1 MLFFRDAA
9 FTVRKSSIP
18 RPAASRLTK
27 IRLLRRFVYLLLPGV
42 GRRRRSIVRV
52 VASSDAR
59 ALDVAPRYLATRSTP
74 IAEHWK
80 RRCRRAF
87 DRWRTQR

>member
-1 MLFFRDAA
+1 LLFFRDAA
-9 FTVRKSSIP
+9 FTVRKTSIP

-27 IRLLRRFVYLLLPGV
+27 IRLLRRFVYLSETV

-87 DRWRTQR
+87 DRWRAQR

>member
-42 GRRRRSIVRV
+42 DRRRLRAEAKRIG
-52 VASSDAR
+52 DCFAR
-59 ALDVAPRYLATRSTP
+59 ARGS
-74 IAEHWK
+74 IK
-80 RRCRRAF
+80 RARV
-87 DRWRTQR
+87 